1 LRLALQQRRS
11 ERCRWRY
18 NRIRKQTQTTQKMQ
32 NGTAALP
39 QEVLWRKLHGHS
51 LSQTEIAGFIKGVG
65 DGTIADAQV
74 GAFTMAVCARGMDG
88 AETAAL
94 TMAMRDSGKV
104 LDWRAAGFD
113 GPVIDKH
120 STGGIGDLVTLPLAP
135 MLAACGAIVPTL
147 SGRGLGHTG
156 GTLDKL
162 ESVPGFTAIVSID
175 RLHAVL
181 RAAGVAIV
189 GAGADLA
196 PADRRMYAIRDV
208 TGTVESIPLI
218 TASILSKKLAGNS
231 DALVLDI
238 KTGSGAMMTTLA
250 QSQRLA
256 CSLVDVALR
265 AGLPTR
271 AVITDMNQAL
281 APAVGNALEMRCT
294 LAYLRGDQ
302 RPARLHQVTLR
313 LGAELMCLAGMAS
326 DLAAAEQRLLAT
338 LADGS
343 AAERFARMLTELGG
357 PADFLERSESYMPPA
372 PVIRPVHAH
381 RAGVVAGMDA
391 RALGLAVVALGGGRT
406 QPGAPIDQRVGFDQ
420 LVEIGD
426 AVDDQRPLAFVH
438 AADEAGFERA
448 AAAVRQAI
456 VVADAA
462 TPPPL
467 VYQCIGADNLEAA
480 CAALS

>member
-1 LRLALQQRRS
+1 
-11 ERCRWRY
+11 
-18 NRIRKQTQTTQKMQ
+18 
-32 NGTAALP
+32 
-39 QEVLWRKLHGHS
+39 
-51 LSQTEIAGFIKGVG
+51 
-65 DGTIADAQV
+65 
-74 GAFTMAVCARGMDG
+74 
-88 AETAAL
+88 
-94 TMAMRDSGKV
+94 
-104 LDWRAAGFD
+104 
-113 GPVIDKH
+113 
-120 STGGIGDLVTLPLAP
+120 
-135 MLAACGAIVPTL
+135 
-147 SGRGLGHTG
+147 
-156 GTLDKL
+156 
-162 ESVPGFTAIVSID
+162 
-175 RLHAVL
+175 
-181 RAAGVAIV
+181 
-189 GAGADLA
+189 
-196 PADRRMYAIRDV
+196 
-208 TGTVESIPLI
+208 
-218 TASILSKKLAGNS
+218 
-231 DALVLDI
+231 
-238 KTGSGAMMTTLA
+238 MMTTLA

-271 AVITDMNQAL
+271 AVITDMNQSL

-313 LGAELMCLAGMAS
+313 LGAELMCLAGMAG
-326 DLAAAEQRLLAT
+326 DLHVAEQRLLAT

-343 AAERFARMLTELGG
+343 AAERFARMLTALGG

-372 PVIRPVHAH
+372 PVIRPVYAH

-391 RALGLAVVALGGGRT
+391 RALGLTVVALGGGRT

-420 LVEIGD
+420 VVEIGD

-438 AADEAGFERA
+438 AADESGFERA